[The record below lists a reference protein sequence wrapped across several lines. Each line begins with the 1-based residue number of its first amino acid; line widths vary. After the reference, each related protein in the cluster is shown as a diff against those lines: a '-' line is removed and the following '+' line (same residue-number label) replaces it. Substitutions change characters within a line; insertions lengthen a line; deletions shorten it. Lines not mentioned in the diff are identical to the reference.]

1 MNEPSG
7 NLLNGKQ
14 SVLKNIFNRDF
25 VVSAIIPIIIFA
37 AFDNFKM
44 TLLGI
49 ILSGSW
55 CLGVVLISYII
66 ERKMNALAIIA
77 GTFSAVGLIGTVIS
91 RDPTFYLVAPIV
103 QDFLGAFVFFGS
115 LFFERSLI
123 QVIVE
128 QSYLKNVSE
137 DFRKNPKYKS
147 AWRILTCAWGILNI
161 SQAVVRIAL
170 LVSVSM
176 SSYYAISMV
185 YNSIATPLL
194 LVVSMTFPKW
204 YWNRGKKTDS
214 LSEKLVVENKEST
227 IV

>member
-1 MNEPSG
+1 MNEPTS
-7 NLLNGKQ
+7 NHLNGKQ

-25 VVSAIIPIIIFA
+25 IVSAIIPIIIFA

-49 ILSGSW
+49 ILSGVW
-55 CLGVVLISYII
+55 CLGVVLINYII
-66 ERKMNALAIIA
+66 ERKINALAVIA

-103 QDFLGAFVFFGS
+103 QDILGALIFFGS

-128 QSYLKNVSE
+128 QSYLKNVPE
-137 DFRKNPKYKS
+137 DFKQTSRYKS
-147 AWRILTCAWGILNI
+147 AWRILTCAWGIMNI
-161 SQAVVRIAL
+161 SQAVVKIAL
-170 LVSVSM
+170 LASVSM

-185 YNSIATPLL
+185 YGSIATPLL
-194 LVVSMTFPKW
+194 LAVSMTFPKW
-204 YWNRGKKTDS
+204 YWNREKKNKP
-214 LSEKLVVENKEST
+214 LPEKLAVKNE
-227 IV
+227 

>member
-1 MNEPSG
+1 MKEPSS
-7 NLLNGKQ
+7 NNLNGNQ

-25 VVSAIIPIIIFA
+25 IVSAIIPIIIFA

-49 ILSGSW
+49 ILSGVW
-55 CLGVVLISYII
+55 CLGVVLINYII
-66 ERKMNALAIIA
+66 ERKINALAVIA

-103 QDFLGAFVFFGS
+103 QDILGALIFFGS

-128 QSYLKNVSE
+128 QSYLKNVPE
-137 DFRKNPKYKS
+137 DFKQNPRYKS
-147 AWRILTCAWGILNI
+147 AWRILTGAWGIMNI

-170 LVSVSM
+170 LYSVSM

-185 YNSIATPLL
+185 YGSIATPLL
-194 LVVSMTFPKW
+194 LAVSMTFPKW
-204 YWNRGKKTDS
+204 YWNREKKTKP
-214 LSEKLVVENKEST
+214 LPEKLAVENEK
-227 IV
+227 